1 MCAATTACAVASL
14 LVGVVE
20 TRRSSDPLLALRLIA
35 GLLVLLPPPPPAAV
49 DESGL
54 LWSDLLRASVPLFAA
69 AAAASASAFFFF
81 FFFFDLGMMLR
92 IAKRS
97 DCDMLTCIESLCDLR
112 RTPAFFPPPPGLLF
126 DIRAQVGPR
135 KSWSSATCQ
144 LPFLSQWEK
153 EYLNLESLE
162 VMVRPIKWGCPAPT
176 SGAREGRREC

>member
-1 MCAATTACAVASL
+1 MRAATTVCAVASL

-20 TRRSSDPLLALRLIA
+20 TRGAPLLALRLIA

-54 LWSDLLRASVPLFAA
+54 LWSDLLRASVPLFAPPVAAFSSPALA
-69 AAAASASAFFFF
+69 AAAAFLAVFFF

-126 DIRAQVGPR
+126 DIRTQVGP
-135 KSWSSATCQ
+135 Q
-144 LPFLSQWEK
+144 Q
-153 EYLNLESLE
+153 
-162 VMVRPIKWGCPAPT
+162 
-176 SGAREGRREC
+176 